1 MDYIYDNI
9 TNYEFGFNNDGDM
22 VIKVNNKEIK
32 LVDLDKVLKNMNREV
47 N

>member
-22 VIKVNNKEIK
+22 IIIKNNKEIK
-32 LVDLDKVLKNMNREV
+32 LVDLDKVLNDMNKEV

>member
-9 TNYEFGFNNDGDM
+9 TNYEFGFNKDGDM
-22 VIKVNNKEIK
+22 IIKKNKKEIK
-32 LVDLDKVLKNMNREV
+32 LVDLDKVLKDMNKEL